1 MKELTGPPIAVLLR
15 RLQPRPGAP
24 SDEADVLGRC
34 EGGALS
40 TALDAGTHLEA
51 PVVAIAVG
59 PARREDRVLAMAL
72 RAGCAKAVRVDDAD
86 LGDVDY
92 LGLASVLAA
101 AVKKLGA
108 RVVVCGDRS
117 GDEASGAIGPAIAEL
132 LEWAHVT
139 SVRRADVD
147 GDALVVTRAGDAVLQ
162 RLRVSLPAVLCVA
175 APPTSGPAEAAP
187 EARRGE
193 GEREARALPGAATR
207 RSAEADEDDDEEEAP
222 KKKPRVRARTPV
234 PTIDELDLA
243 DLGIDPRA
251 IAPRRS
257 SAGRLRQVRAR
268 GAPTLSTSPSD
279 LVARLREDRLLGK
292 DSS

>member
-1 MKELTGPPIAVLLR
+1 VKELTGPPIAVLLR

-24 SDEADVLGRC
+24 SDESDVLGRC

-72 RAGCAKAVRVDDAD
+72 RAGCTRAIRVDDAD

-108 RVVVCGDRS
+108 RIVVCGDRS

-147 GDALVVTRAGDAVLQ
+147 GDALVVTRAGDGVLQ
-162 RLRVSLPAVLCVA
+162 RLRVAVPAVLCVA
-175 APPTSGPAEAAP
+175 APPTVTPVGNTPRP
-187 EARRGE
+187 
-193 GEREARALPGAATR
+193 
-207 RSAEADEDDDEEEAP
+207 DDDDDEEEAP

-279 LVARLREDRLLGK
+279 LVARLREDRLLDG
-292 DSS
+292 DS